1 MKPLANLAAL
11 PFFTDRLGCKA
22 EPVVAMLHPFLDGSD
37 LASLGP
43 NPDQYKGFFS
53 SAHRL
58 FTRTDRRLA
67 QIAVLPWDWNRVRDN
82 PALVRPA
89 RRFIRQN
96 AAAGLRTLVFSVS
109 DPEFALREP
118 HTILF
123 RTSLLGR
130 KLQAD
135 EHAMPAWGAFVP
147 GLSLQNLP
155 LRKFEPTP
163 TVGFCGASYRN
174 EFREPNWFRRT
185 FRPWR
190 CQYERVFPKKPG
202 LRGHILDRLRLAS
215 GLRTNIVER
224 ERFVA
229 GALQKDKLNLEAYVI
244 ARGEYVENL
253 LASDYALCVR
263 GGGNFSFR
271 LYETL
276 QMGRIPLFINTDC
289 VLPWPE
295 RLPWHSLCVWVE
307 QAELDRLEEILISH
321 HRRLGPGEFEDRQR
335 QCRAV
340 WEDYL
345 SPLGFFTTL
354 RTWLEERSH
363 CRDCLKT

>member
-135 EHAMPAWGAFVP
+135 EHAMPAWGAFVARP
-147 GLSLQNLP
+147 FPAKTSRSENSSQ
-155 LRKFEPTP
+155 TP

-190 CQYERVFPKKPG
+190 CQYERIFLKSQ
-202 LRGHILDRLRLAS
+202 D
-215 GLRTNIVER
+215 
-224 ERFVA
+224 
-229 GALQKDKLNLEAYVI
+229 
-244 ARGEYVENL
+244 
-253 LASDYALCVR
+253 C
-263 GGGNFSFR
+263 GG
-271 LYETL
+271 T
-276 QMGRIPLFINTDC
+276 
-289 VLPWPE
+289 
-295 RLPWHSLCVWVE
+295 SLTGCAWR
-307 QAELDRLEEILISH
+307 QAF
-321 HRRLGPGEFEDRQR
+321 GP
-335 QCRAV
+335 
-340 WEDYL
+340 
-345 SPLGFFTTL
+345 TL
-354 RTWLEERSH
+354 RNGNASWSGP
-363 CRDCLKT
+363 CKKIS